1 MDDETEARRVLQLRL
16 VVEGG
21 AELTAEPTVT
31 PWQSLNARLSALADL
46 QITLF
51 EELGGTS

>member
-1 MDDETEARRVLQLRL
+1 MDDETTARRVLQMRL

-21 AELTAEPTVT
+21 AELIAVPTVT
-31 PWQSLNARLSALADL
+31 PWQSLNARLSAPADL
-46 QITLF
+46 QITCF